1 MDVFEQRTFDAAR
14 AYGRG
19 AGTGKE
25 KHFVAGHFKISGA
38 VSGWFFYFNQPVF
51 FSWRNFSGLNPGF
64 SGTCFV
70 VGEAWNRTKKRRL
83 SF

>member
-19 AGTGKE
+19 AGTGTE
-25 KHFVAGHFKISGA
+25 KYFVAGHFKISSV
-38 VSGWFFYFNQPVF
+38 VSGRFFYFKQPVF
-51 FSWRNFSGLNPGF
+51 FSRRDFSGFNPGF
-64 SGTCFV
+64 SGTDCV